1 MKQSHSTYHTL
12 ALLNGLTEEVL
23 KNKILRPAFRVT
35 LLQLRKDIK
44 AALSFWENNKRSLKL
59 SENRSSLSS
68 DKLQI
73 GVGKH
78 YLSGFVNLDLFP
90 PADIIWDCRYGL
102 PFPNGTFGLIFS
114 EHFFEH
120 LDFPISAK
128 KVLSEIYRALK
139 PGGELFLGVPDAGK
153 AIRAYCSGNKLFLNN
168 LRHRVYKKRY
178 HPPLEIYGNID
189 LINYLFRDQLDSPK
203 YTIHYWAYDEDS
215 LTNLLRS
222 VGFRVVEKTKFNFRY
237 CNPERKFYTL
247 YIKATK

>member
-1 MKQSHSTYHTL
+1 MRQTRPTHRTL
-12 ALLNGLTEEVL
+12 TLLRNLADKML
-23 KNKILRPAFRVT
+23 KDRSLRPAFGIT

-44 AALSFWENNKRSLKL
+44 AAISFSKHTKQASKSNENQAQLF
-59 SENRSSLSS
+59 S

-73 GVGKH
+73 GGGKH
-78 YLSGFVNLDLFP
+78 YLKGFVNLDLFP

-102 PFPNGTFGLIFS
+102 PFSNGIFSFIFS

-120 LDFPISAK
+120 LDFPLSAK
-128 KVLSEIYRALK
+128 KVLSGLYQVLK

-153 AIRAYCSGNKLFLNN
+153 VIRAYCSGNKLLLNN
-168 LRHRVYKKRY
+168 LKHRAYKRR
-178 HPPLEIYGNID
+178 HPPVEIYGNID
-189 LINYLFRDQLDSPK
+189 LVNYLFRDQLDSPK

-215 LTNLLRS
+215 LTNLLHS
-222 VGFRVVEKTKFNFRY
+222 VGFRVVKKAKFNFRY